1 MADCNKYSLFLDET
15 GDHGLSTIDG
25 NFPIFL
31 LCGCLISESDLVEL
45 ELSIKKFKIKY
56 FSSENVI
63 LHSSDI
69 RKCEKEFQIL
79 FDLEIKKNFYNDLN
93 SILKSSKFITFGSAV
108 KKEDHIKKYG
118 KTAKDPYAL
127 CLSFVLERMIF
138 CLDLHEASTVDII
151 LEKRGK
157 KEDTQLLAQ
166 YNAILDLGTYYVK
179 SHRLKEKILSFDS
192 KWKKENIIGL
202 QLADLV
208 AYPIARSVLQPNI
221 KYPTYEII
229 KSKIYCSTKGKI
241 DGYGIKV
248 FP

>member
-1 MADCNKYSLFLDET
+1 MKYYLFLDES
-15 GDHGLSTIDG
+15 GDHGLSSIDG

-31 LCGCLISESDLVEL
+31 LCGCLISKVSLKEL
-45 ELSIKKFKIKY
+45 ENEIRKFKIKY
-56 FSSENVI
+56 FNSENVI

-79 FDLEIKKNFYNDLN
+79 FDLEIKKRFYADLN
-93 SILKSSKFITFGSAV
+93 NILKRADFVSFGSAV
-108 KKEDHIKKYG
+108 KKEEHIKKYG

-127 CLSFVLERMIF
+127 CLSFVLERTIF
-138 CLDLHEASTVDII
+138 CLDSHKGSTVDIVI
-151 LEKRGK
+151 EKRGK
-157 KEDTQLLAQ
+157 REDAQLLAQ

-179 SHRLKEKILSFDS
+179 PFRLKQKINSFES
-192 KWKKENIIGL
+192 KWKKENVIGL
-202 QLADLV
+202 QVTDLI

-229 KSKIYCSTKGKI
+229 KNKIYCSKSGKI
-241 DGYGIKV
+241 DGFGIKI

>member
-1 MADCNKYSLFLDET
+1 MTENKYYLFLDET
-15 GDHGLSTIDG
+15 GDHGLSSVDQ

-31 LCGCLISESDLVEL
+31 LCGCLVSQADLKKLESDV
-45 ELSIKKFKIKY
+45 KKFKIKY
-56 FSSENVI
+56 FSSENTI

-79 FDLEIKKNFYNDLN
+79 FDIELKKNFYNDLN
-93 SILKSSKFITFGSAV
+93 LILRSSNFITFGSAV
-108 KKEDHIKKYG
+108 KKEEHIKKYG

-138 CLDLHEASTVDII
+138 CLDLHKNSIVKII
-151 LEKRGK
+151 IEKRGK
-157 KEDTQLLAQ
+157 KEDLQLLAQ

-179 SHRLKEKILSFDS
+179 SNRLKKKIQSIDF
-192 KWKKENIIGL
+192 KWKKENVIGL

-208 AYPIARSVLQPNI
+208 AYPVARSVLQPDV

-229 KSKIYCSTKGKI
+229 KSKIYCSPRGKI
-241 DGYGIKV
+241 DGYGIKI